1 MLDPGRISKPQLF
14 VVRKIIGDRNKLA
27 KWQKM
32 FVLTVTFTYFSFLPL
47 SLVLLLLLFFTSAT
61 SACCGSLLSRVCC
74 CVFDLSFFPPSP
86 ETFHLNIL
94 TLYTC
99 HTLWYQSLS
108 RHISLCWQACS
119 VTQCWCLT
127 CCLSGRLTLTED
139 QPARGAE
146 SGRAAQ
152 VEPDSEERRGQTTQ
166 HTGLIPAW
174 EGCMLMFICI
184 NVSHIERTT
193 EYC

>member
-1 MLDPGRISKPQLF
+1 MLYPGRISKPQLF

-94 TLYTC
+94 TTNTC

-108 RHISLCWQACS
+108 VTFPCVDKPAQSLSAGVAHVASPGAWHWLRTSRHGELRAGGG
-119 VTQCWCLT
+119 T
-127 CCLSGRLTLTED
+127 GGARLGGEE
-139 QPARGAE
+139 GADNTTH
-146 SGRAAQ
+146 RA
-152 VEPDSEERRGQTTQ
+152 
-166 HTGLIPAW
+166 HTG
-174 EGCMLMFICI
+174 M
-184 NVSHIERTT
+184 
-193 EYC
+193 

>member
-99 HTLWYQSLS
+99 HTLSGYISHFPVTFPRVDKPAQSLS
-108 RHISLCWQACS
+108 A
-119 VTQCWCLT
+119 
-127 CCLSGRLTLTED
+127 G
-139 QPARGAE
+139 
-146 SGRAAQ
+146 
-152 VEPDSEERRGQTTQ
+152 
-166 HTGLIPAW
+166 
-174 EGCMLMFICI
+174 
-184 NVSHIERTT
+184 VSHVASPGA
-193 EYC
+193 

>member
-94 TLYTC
+94 TLV
-99 HTLWYQSLS
+99 TLLSRRIRHNS
-108 RHISLCWQACS
+108 RHISWQPWS
-119 VTQCWCLT
+119 VTPQYSAMVDN
-127 CCLSGRLTLTED
+127 LSCVTQSVITHMLPLRAPDTD
-139 QPARGAE
+139 WAE
-146 SGRAAQ
+146 PGGSHRAASTGG
-152 VEPDSEERRGQTTQ
+152 VTRGEEEADNT
-166 HTGLIPAW
+166 L
-174 EGCMLMFICI
+174 
-184 NVSHIERTT
+184 VSHRPPRGCCSSNLMLE
-193 EYC
+193 C